1 MTWFDLLML
10 LCGVLLMGNGEVCEF
25 VVSLLVLV
33 FVGLGLG
40 WLCLCV
46 LVCDFT
52 GVVCCYVT
60 WWLLGGL
67 RVRSF
72 GFGVFLVFM

>member
-1 MTWFDLLML
+1 MRI
-10 LCGVLLMGNGEVCEF
+10 CGF
-25 VVSLLVLV
+25 FTS
-33 FVGLGLG
+33 VGICGFGLG

-52 GVVCCYVT
+52 GVVWCYVA

-67 RVRSF
+67 RACSF